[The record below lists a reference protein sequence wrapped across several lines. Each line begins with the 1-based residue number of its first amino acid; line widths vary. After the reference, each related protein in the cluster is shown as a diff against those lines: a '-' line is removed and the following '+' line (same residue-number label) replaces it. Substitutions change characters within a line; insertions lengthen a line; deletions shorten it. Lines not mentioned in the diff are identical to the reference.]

1 MKHLREHIAV
11 KSISAIVLLLVAFSV
26 LIGAIGYNGFTEA
39 LMTQYADG
47 AFRTAKIAA
56 LVVDADKMDEYAA
69 SEGATKDYLAQ
80 LEKLD
85 RVCNASG
92 STFIYVI
99 QPEQPDYGRITFLFS
114 TKNQNSSYSLYDFG
128 YVRPTTNE
136 DYRGK
141 YRLLYEGGSERELVV
156 RDKGYIATDPHI
168 TAMIP
173 LKGSDGQTK
182 AILCVQMQMDV
193 LMNARIT
200 YINRVMLLLVLAA
213 VLVIV
218 GQGAYLHQT
227 LLSPIKTITDE
238 AARFAAENIPTEE
251 KLQTKIRNRDEIGRL
266 AGSID
271 NLEEQIQRYVED
283 LTKIT
288 AERERINTEMGLAK
302 NIQASVLPN
311 VFPPFPDRPEFD
323 IYASMDPAS
332 DSLQYATCCSNRYC
346 SI

>member
-56 LVVDADKMDEYAA
+56 LVVDADKMEEYAA

-136 DYRGK
+136 DYREK

-238 AARFAAENIPTEE
+238 AALTEIIEREPNKGIRLNAENRVTDPE
-251 KLQTKIRNRDEIGRL
+251 KRKLYCERDGAHLWKRADSWWEAYGDWHYEHIRYRCVYCGHEYVDEGESRK
-266 AGSID
+266 D
-271 NLEEQIQRYVED
+271 
-283 LTKIT
+283 
-288 AERERINTEMGLAK
+288 
-302 NIQASVLPN
+302 
-311 VFPPFPDRPEFD
+311 
-323 IYASMDPAS
+323 
-332 DSLQYATCCSNRYC
+332 
-346 SI
+346 